1 MKLIAWGV
9 NHKTA
14 AVELREKL
22 SISSAEIPRIYQ
34 ELESRGFRESMVLST
49 CNRTEIYACS
59 EDRDVSDLLDVVV
72 DQKQIEPSEVMSA
85 SREFEGL
92 EVADHL
98 FRVVSSL
105 DSMVI
110 GEPEIVSQVKS
121 AYQLA
126 KDRKSSGKWLN
137 NLVQKSFQVA
147 KRVRSETDLSSR
159 PTSVGAVGAS
169 LALQIFGHQG
179 AQNILV
185 MGAGEMAEVS
195 LNNLMGQVDGCSVTV
210 CNRSVEKAELLASQF
225 GGQACGLDQ
234 LESVWAKADIV
245 ITSLGTVEPI
255 IHDQLMA
262 GVMKR
267 REGRPLFVIDL
278 GVPRNVD
285 PSLKKYEDLFLYDM
299 DDLQRSADDN
309 MKYRHGLVESCEP
322 FIAEGLKDFELWVS
336 SLAQQEVISD
346 VMKRNAELIDAELQK
361 SMKKLKGLNE
371 AELQEVKYLA
381 SRVLKKAMHHP
392 IHSLR
397 TGGAQPSAPKMNWRT
412 FFFGS

>member
-1 MKLIAWGV
+1 MKLIAWGI

-14 AVELREKL
+14 AVELRERLAVAQGDL
-22 SISSAEIPRIYQ
+22 SHFYQ
-34 ELESRGFRESMVLST
+34 SLRDRGFSEAMVLST

-59 EDRDVSDLLDVVV
+59 EDLNTSDLVEVII
-72 DQKQIEPSEVMSA
+72 DQKGVEPLKVIEA
-85 SREFEGL
+85 SREFDGL

-110 GEPEIVSQVKS
+110 GEPEIVAQVKS
-121 AYQLA
+121 AYQWA
-126 KDRKSSGKWLN
+126 REHNASGKWLN

-147 KRVRSETDLSSR
+147 KRVRTETDLSSR
-159 PTSVGAVGAS
+159 PTSVGAVGAT

-179 AQNILV
+179 AKHVLV

-195 LNNLMGQVDGCSVTV
+195 LNNLMGQVEDCQLMV
-210 CNRSVEKAELLASQF
+210 CNRSPERAQALATSF
-225 GGQACGLDQ
+225 GGQFCGLDR
-234 LESVWAKADIV
+234 LEEVWKNADIV
-245 ITSLGTVEPI
+245 ICSMGTQEPI
-255 IHDQLMA
+255 ITDELMK
-262 GVMKR
+262 GVIRK

-285 PSLKKYEDLFLYDM
+285 PMLKKYDDLFLYDM
-299 DDLQRSADDN
+299 DDLQCHADDN
-309 MKYRHGLVESCEP
+309 MKYRRGLIESCEP
-322 FIAEGLKDFELWVS
+322 YIAEGLKDFEMWMS
-336 SLAQQEVISD
+336 SLDQQQVISD
-346 VMKRNAELIDAELQK
+346 VMRRNSQLIETELQK
-361 SMKKLKGLNE
+361 SMKKLDGLSE
-371 AELQEVKYLA
+371 EQIQEVRYLA

-397 TGGAQPSAPKMNWRT
+397 NEAMASPAPKVSWRN

>member
-1 MKLIAWGV
+1 LKLIAWGI

-14 AVELREKL
+14 AVELRERL
-22 SISSAEIPRIYQ
+22 AVAQTDLDRFYERLR
-34 ELESRGFRESMVLST
+34 ERGFSESMVIST

-59 EDRDVSDLLDVVV
+59 EDLETSDLLEVVIAEKGV
-72 DQKQIEPSEVMSA
+72 ERLIVIEA

-121 AYQLA
+121 AYQWA
-126 KDRKSSGKWLN
+126 KEKKSSGKWLN

-147 KRVRSETDLSSR
+147 KRVRTETDLSSR

-179 AQNILV
+179 AKQILV

-195 LNNLMGQVDGCSVTV
+195 LKNLMGQVEDCELMV
-210 CNRSVEKAELLASQF
+210 CNRSPERAQALAASF
-225 GGQACGLDQ
+225 GGQSCGLDRLQ
-234 LESVWAKADIV
+234 DVWKKADIV
-245 ITSLGTVEPI
+245 ICSMGTNEPI
-255 IHDQLMA
+255 ITDELMKEVIPA
-262 GVMKR
+262 RG
-267 REGRPLFVIDL
+267 GRPLFVIDL

-285 PSLKKYEDLFLYDM
+285 PILKQYEDFFLYDM
-299 DDLQRSADDN
+299 DDLQCHADDN
-309 MKYRHGLVESCEP
+309 MKYRRGLIESCEP
-322 FIAEGLKDFELWVS
+322 YISEGLKDFELWVS
-336 SLAQQEVISD
+336 SLDQQQVISD
-346 VMKRNAELIDAELQK
+346 VMHRNSELIETELQK
-361 SMKKLKGLNE
+361 SMKKLDGLNDDQI
-371 AELQEVKYLA
+371 QEVRYLV

-397 TGGAQPSAPKMNWRT
+397 NEPMDSPARKVSWRD